1 MDHDKLQELENLATE
16 KLIDYIN
23 KDGRASKL
31 FQDSYEKY
39 EFLDM
44 EGSHIPF
51 NLWLCCDYRDQS
63 GRGFVHRLI
72 ETDRSIS
79 PIQREILIGKAES
92 FVTIL
97 EIKDFDEPHAVAF
110 DVLNHVEYK
119 LLEPRVSVIL
129 KKGDYLLARVGKVL
143 SSVRMLG
150 EVNFIPRSV
159 LPYLLRAVIRH
170 YNDID
175 MTRGDMKSFLK
186 SNSLFLYESYYQTA
200 YENYEPDEEDML
212 PIYDEMDEFEEYLS
226 LKSSQEGIERHL
238 SNLIELYEYELADDG
253 ASLKDLKK
261 VNLKEMLQ
269 DMISEKFITTPL
281 MLNSYFSTLRE
292 YLGFLAKNDK
302 TYRRSL
308 SELQS
313 LSQERFRY
321 VKEILRQNRLS
332 QGDPL
337 LSIRLREI
345 DYKPTNTYLDD
356 FDRFLLYVYET
367 PVELTESRRTVKR
380 KDLNGLLRLLEGE
393 YPMFP
398 SRRGSTG
405 MTILDFFSKMGV
417 DLKLLRV
424 KEGQLVVTSR
434 TDEYLSLSRED
445 KLTMHLKCF
454 WKSGFIRG
462 VLGISLADARRIKK
476 AYLQITLPMTSS
488 MYELLELSDAEEDRA
503 AHFVR
508 LLNYMGIVDQRSWG
522 EDFVQTPIGRLA
534 RAHFQEWDRP
544 KRDKV
549 IHIKQYKMNK
559 NC

>member
-97 EIKDFDEPHAVAF
+97 EVKDFDEPHAVAF

-424 KEGQLVVTSR
+424 KDGQLIVTSR

-559 NC
+559 

>member
-31 FQDSYEKY
+31 FQESLEEY

-51 NLWLCCDYRDQS
+51 NLWLCCDYKDQS
-63 GRGFVHRLI
+63 GKGFVHRLI

-79 PIQREILIGKAES
+79 PLQREILIGKAES
-92 FVTIL
+92 YVTIL
-97 EIKDFDEPHAVAF
+97 EVTDFDEPYAVAF

-143 SSVRMLG
+143 KSVRMLG
-150 EVNFIPRSV
+150 EVSFIPRSV
-159 LPYLLRAVIRH
+159 LPYLLREVIRR
-170 YNDID
+170 YNEMD
-175 MTRGDMKSFLK
+175 MTRGDMRSFLK
-186 SNSLFLYESYYQTA
+186 NNSLFLYESYYQTV
-200 YENYEPDEEDML
+200 YENYEPDEGDIL

-226 LKSSQEGIERHL
+226 LKNSQEGIERHL

-253 ASLKDLKK
+253 TSLKDLNK
-261 VNLKEMLQ
+261 VDLKEMLQ

-292 YLGFLAKNDK
+292 YLGFLAKSDK
-302 TYRRSL
+302 AYRRSL
-308 SELQS
+308 LELQS

-345 DYKPTNTYLDD
+345 DYKPTNTYLND
-356 FDRFLLYVYET
+356 FDRFLLYIYET
-367 PVELTESRRTVKR
+367 PVELTETRGTIKR
-380 KDLNGLLRLLEGE
+380 KDYNRLSKFFEGE
-393 YPMFP
+393 YPMF
-398 SRRGSTG
+398 SSKRSSVGLE
-405 MTILDFFSKMGV
+405 ILDLFNKMGV
-417 DLKLLRV
+417 GLKLLRT
-424 KEGQLVVTSR
+424 KDGKLTATSR

-454 WKSGFIRG
+454 WKSAFIRE
-462 VLGISLADARRIKK
+462 VLNISLAEARRIKK
-476 AYLQITLPMTSS
+476 VYLKITMPITSS
-488 MYELLELSDAEEDRA
+488 MYDLWKLSEAEEDDA

-508 LLNYMGIVDQRSWG
+508 LLNFMGIVDQRGWG

-534 RAHFQEWDRP
+534 RAHFQEWDKP

-549 IHIKQYKMNK
+549 IHMKQYKSNK
-559 NC
+559 

>member
-31 FQDSYEKY
+31 FQDSSEEY

-97 EIKDFDEPHAVAF
+97 EVKDFDEPYAVAF

-159 LPYLLRAVIRH
+159 LPYMLRAVIRR

-313 LSQERFRY
+313 LSQERFRF

-367 PVELTESRRTVKR
+367 PVELTETRRTVKR

-424 KEGQLVVTSR
+424 KDDQLIVTSR

-559 NC
+559 

>member
-31 FQDSYEKY
+31 YQENYEEY

-79 PIQREILIGKAES
+79 PIQREILIGKTES

-97 EIKDFDEPHAVAF
+97 EVKDFDEPYAVAF

-367 PVELTESRRTVKR
+367 PVELTETRRTVKR
-380 KDLNGLLRLLEGE
+380 KDVNGLLRLLEGE

-462 VLGISLADARRIKK
+462 VLGISLADARRIKR

-488 MYELLELSDAEEDRA
+488 MFELLELSDAEEDRA

-508 LLNYMGIVDQRSWG
+508 LLNYMGIVDQKSWG

-559 NC
+559 

>member
-72 ETDRSIS
+72 EADRSIS

-97 EIKDFDEPHAVAF
+97 EVKDFDEPHAVAF

-424 KEGQLVVTSR
+424 KDDQLIVTSR

-534 RAHFQEWDRP
+534 RAHFHEWDRP

-559 NC
+559 

>member
-1 MDHDKLQELENLATE
+1 M
-16 KLIDYIN
+16 
-23 KDGRASKL
+23 
-31 FQDSYEKY
+31 
-39 EFLDM
+39 
-44 EGSHIPF
+44 
-51 NLWLCCDYRDQS
+51 
-63 GRGFVHRLI
+63 
-72 ETDRSIS
+72 
-79 PIQREILIGKAES
+79 
-92 FVTIL
+92 
-97 EIKDFDEPHAVAF
+97 AF

-367 PVELTESRRTVKR
+367 PVELTETRRTVKR

-424 KEGQLVVTSR
+424 KDGQLIVTSR

-559 NC
+559 

>member
-72 ETDRSIS
+72 EADRSIS

-97 EIKDFDEPHAVAF
+97 EVKDFDEPHAVAF

-424 KEGQLVVTSR
+424 KDGQLIVTSR

-503 AHFVR
+503 AHFVG
-508 LLNYMGIVDQRSWG
+508 LLNYMGIVDQRCWG

-534 RAHFQEWDRP
+534 RAHFHEWDRP

-559 NC
+559 

>member
-503 AHFVR
+503 AHFVG
-508 LLNYMGIVDQRSWG
+508 LLNYMGIVDQRCWG

-559 NC
+559 

>member
-31 FQDSYEKY
+31 FQESLEEY

-63 GRGFVHRLI
+63 GKGFVHRLI
-72 ETDRSIS
+72 EMDRKI
-79 PIQREILIGKAES
+79 PPVQREILIGKAES
-92 FVTIL
+92 YVTIL
-97 EIKDFDEPHAVAF
+97 EITDFEEPYAIAF
-110 DVLNHVEYK
+110 DVLNHVEYR

-150 EVNFIPRSV
+150 EVSFIPRSV
-159 LPYLLRAVIRH
+159 LPYLLREVIRL

-175 MTRGDMKSFLK
+175 TTKGDMKSFLK
-186 SNSLFLYESYYQTA
+186 DNSLFLYESYYQTV
-200 YENYEPDEEDML
+200 YENYEPDEGDML

-253 ASLKDLKK
+253 TSLKDLNK
-261 VNLKEMLQ
+261 VDLKEMLQ
-269 DMISEKFITTPL
+269 DMIREKFITTPL

-292 YLGFLAKNDK
+292 YLGFLAKNDRA
-302 TYRRSL
+302 YRRSL
-308 SELQS
+308 IELQS

-345 DYKPTNTYLDD
+345 DYKPTNTYLND
-356 FDRFLLYVYET
+356 FDRFLLFVYET
-367 PVELTESRRTVKR
+367 PVELTETRGTIKR
-380 KDLNGLLRLLEGE
+380 KDFNRLSKFLEGE

-398 SRRGSTG
+398 SRRGAAG
-405 MTILDFFSKMGV
+405 MDILNLFSKMGIG
-417 DLKLLRV
+417 LKLLKT
-424 KEGQLVVTSR
+424 KEGKLTATSR
-434 TDEYLSLSRED
+434 ADEYLSLSRED

-454 WKSGFIRG
+454 WKSGFIRE
-462 VLGISLADARRIKK
+462 VLNVSLSDARRIKK
-476 AYLQITLPMTSS
+476 AYIRITLPITSS
-488 MYELLELSDAEEDRA
+488 MYDLWELSETEEESA

-508 LLNYMGIVDQRSWG
+508 LLNFMGIVDQRGWG

-534 RAHFQEWDRP
+534 RAHFLEWDKP

-549 IHIKQYKMNK
+549 INMKQYKSSK
-559 NC
+559 

>member
-23 KDGRASKL
+23 NDGRASKL
-31 FQDSYEKY
+31 FQENYEEY

-44 EGSHIPF
+44 ERSHIPF

-72 ETDRSIS
+72 EADRNIP
-79 PIQREILIGKAES
+79 PIQREILLGKAES

-97 EIKDFDEPHAVAF
+97 EIKDFYEPYAVAF
-110 DVLNHVEYK
+110 DVLNHTEYR

-150 EVNFIPRSV
+150 EVNFIPRSA
-159 LPYLLRAVIRH
+159 LPYLLREVIRR
-170 YNDID
+170 YNDTD
-175 MTRGDMKSFLK
+175 VTRGDMKSFLK
-186 SNSLFLYESYYQTA
+186 TNSLFLYESYYHTA
-200 YENYEPDEEDML
+200 YENHEPDEGDML

-238 SNLIELYEYELADDG
+238 SNLIELYEYELADNG
-253 ASLKDLKK
+253 ASLKDLNK

-281 MLNSYFSTLRE
+281 MLSSYFSTLRE

-308 SELQS
+308 AELQS

-367 PVELTESRRTVKR
+367 PVGLAENRRTIKR
-380 KDLNGLLRLLEGE
+380 KDLNGLSRFLEGE
-393 YPMFP
+393 YPMLS

-405 MTILDFFSKMGV
+405 VTILDFFSKMGV

-434 TDEYLSLSRED
+434 TDEYLGLSRED

-462 VLGISLADARRIKK
+462 VLGVSLADARRIKK
-476 AYLQITLPMTSS
+476 AYLQITRPTTSS
-488 MYELLELSDAEEDRA
+488 MYELLELSEAEEDHA

-508 LLNYMGIVDQRSWG
+508 LLNYMGIVDQRGWG
-522 EDFVQTPIGRLA
+522 ENFVQTPIGRLA
-534 RAHFQEWDRP
+534 RAHFLEWDRP
-544 KRDKV
+544 TRDKV
-549 IHIKQYKMNK
+549 IHLKQYKTNK
-559 NC
+559 

>member
-23 KDGRASKL
+23 NDGRASKL
-31 FQDSYEKY
+31 FQENYEEY

-44 EGSHIPF
+44 ERSHIPF

-72 ETDRSIS
+72 ETDRNIP
-79 PIQREILIGKAES
+79 PIQREILLGKAES

-97 EIKDFDEPHAVAF
+97 EIKDFYEPYAVAF
-110 DVLNHVEYK
+110 DVLNHTEYR

-150 EVNFIPRSV
+150 EVNFIPRSA
-159 LPYLLRAVIRH
+159 LPYLLREVIRR
-170 YNDID
+170 YNDTD

-186 SNSLFLYESYYQTA
+186 TNSLFLYESYYHTA
-200 YENYEPDEEDML
+200 YENHEPDEGDML

-253 ASLKDLKK
+253 ASLKDLNK

-281 MLNSYFSTLRE
+281 MLSSYFSTLRE

-308 SELQS
+308 AELQS

-398 SRRGSTG
+398 SRRGSTR

-424 KEGQLVVTSR
+424 KDGQLIVTSR

-476 AYLQITLPMTSS
+476 AYLQITRATTSS
-488 MYELLELSDAEEDRA
+488 MYELLELSEAEEDHA

-508 LLNYMGIVDQRSWG
+508 LLNYMGIVDQRGWG
-522 EDFVQTPIGRLA
+522 ENFVQTPIGRLA

-559 NC
+559 

>member
-313 LSQERFRY
+313 LSQERFRF

-367 PVELTESRRTVKR
+367 PVELTETRRTVKR

-424 KEGQLVVTSR
+424 KDDQLIVTSR

-559 NC
+559 